1 MRLLECVPNISEG
14 RDPDKIASIAG
25 EVTKHKKVRLLN
37 ISSDRDHHR
46 SVFTFVGEPE
56 AVKEA
61 ALAFTLKA
69 IELIDMREHK
79 GEHPRLGAVD
89 VVPFVPIHGVEMAEA
104 VGIARELGKDLGKA
118 GIPIFYYEEAALK
131 SGRRE
136 LPAIRKGEYEGL
148 NEKLEDPEWKPDEGP
163 AVFSPKSG
171 ATVVGARFP
180 LVAYNVN
187 LKSQDLN
194 LAKEIARKVR
204 FKDGGFPHVR
214 AMGVELSAKSGSA
227 SGGKEKRLVQV
238 SMNLTNYQVTNIPKV
253 YDFIETEAL
262 KHGVEVDGS
271 EIVGL
276 IPLAV
281 LEGIARHYL
290 KYPQF
295 STEQVIEQRILE
307 FE

>member
-14 RDPDKIASIAG
+14 RDPDKISAISEEIL
-25 EVTKHKKVRLLN
+25 KHRRVKLLN

-56 AVKEA
+56 VVKEA
-61 ALAFTLKA
+61 ALSLALKA
-69 IELIDMREHK
+69 IDLIDMRSHK

-89 VVPFVPIHGVEMAEA
+89 VVPFVPIFGVEMEEA
-104 VGIARELGKDLGKA
+104 VRIAREFGKDLGQR
-118 GIPIFYYEEAALK
+118 GIPVFFYEEAAFRPE
-131 SGRRE
+131 RRE
-136 LPAIRKGEYEGL
+136 LPTIRKGEYEGL
-148 NEKLEDPEWKPDEGP
+148 PQKLKDPQWKPDEGP
-163 AVFSPKSG
+163 DVFHPKTG

-204 FKDGGFPHVR
+204 YKDGGFPNVR
-214 AMGVELSAKSGSA
+214 AMGVALRERKM
-227 SGGKEKRLVQV
+227 VQV
-238 SMNLTNYQVTNIPKV
+238 SMNLTNYRVTSLPKV
-253 YDFIETEAL
+253 YDFIEAEAL
-262 KHGVEVDGS
+262 KRGVEVAGS

-276 IPLAV
+276 IPLGV
-281 LEGIARHYL
+281 LEGVVQHYL
-290 KYPQF
+290 KYPEF
-295 STEQVIEQRILE
+295 SMSQIIEHRILT

>member
-14 RDPDKIASIAG
+14 RDPDKIALIAG
-25 EVTKHKKVRLLN
+25 EITKNKRVRLLN

-61 ALAFTLKA
+61 ALSFTLKA

-104 VGIARELGKDLGKA
+104 VGTAREFGKDLGKA
-118 GIPIFYYEEAALK
+118 GIPVFYYEEAAFK
-131 SGRRE
+131 PERRE

-148 NEKLEDPEWKPDEGP
+148 NEKLKDPQWKPDEGP
-163 AVFSPKSG
+163 VEFNPKSG

-187 LKSQDLN
+187 LRSEDVN

-214 AMGVELSAKSGSA
+214 AMGVELSTKGGSA
-227 SGGKEKRLVQV
+227 SGGKEKGMVQV
-238 SMNLTNYQVTNIPKV
+238 SMNLTHYRVTNIPKV
-253 YDFIETEAL
+253 YEFIRTEAM
-262 KHGVEVDGS
+262 KRGIEIEGS

-276 IPLAV
+276 VPLAV
-281 LEGIARHYL
+281 LEGVVRHYL
-290 KYPQF
+290 KYPEF
-295 STEQVIEQRILE
+295 STNQVIEQRILE

>member
-14 RDPDKIASIAG
+14 RDPDKIALIAG
-25 EVTKHKKVRLLN
+25 EITRHKKVRLLN

-61 ALAFTLKA
+61 ALSFSLKA
-69 IELIDMREHK
+69 IELIDMRGHK
-79 GEHPRLGAVD
+79 GEHPRIGAVD
-89 VVPFVPIHGVEMAEA
+89 VVPFVPIHGVEMEEA
-104 VGIARELGKDLGKA
+104 VGIAREFGKDLGKK
-118 GIPIFYYEEAALK
+118 GIPVFYYEEAAFK
-131 SGRRE
+131 PERRE

-148 NEKLEDPEWKPDEGP
+148 PEKLKDPEWKPDEGP
-163 AVFSPKSG
+163 NEFNPKSG

-180 LVAYNVN
+180 LIAYNVN

-194 LAKEIARKVR
+194 LAKEIAKKVR

-214 AMGVELSAKSGSA
+214 AMGVEL
-227 SGGKEKRLVQV
+227 KEKRLVQV
-238 SMNLTNYQVTNIPKV
+238 SMNLTNYRVTNIPKV
-253 YDFIETEAL
+253 YDFIEAEAL
-262 KHGVEVDGS
+262 NNGVEVDGS

-281 LEGIARHYL
+281 LEGIAQHYL
-290 KYPQF
+290 KYPEF
-295 STEQVIEQRILE
+295 STHQVIEQRMLE